1 MIKKEQEMQESKH
14 LSSGENLGGHYEIVK
29 VLGEDDFEILY
40 LVKDRH
46 LKDKLF
52 VLKELFLEGISFRD
66 ANGTLHAP
74 AKSKYVFNETKK
86 EVILETDRLQKSDDN
101 QDVETYGYFEEHNTV
116 YIIMEFS
123 NEANLEH
130 YLNVEPSEN
139 MVEEEDSEMVSPS
152 LEEASLE
159 QNESVTQEPI
169 TKTLKEKKSPRFLIG
184 LIVLVAIFSGLAY
197 YAFKMIEKDKEKSKK
212 RPSNTTVEVIPVT
225 PRPMSHPTLTSHNHS
240 KKSAEEMVRN
250 EMAKSEV
257 AKNEVVKSEV
267 VKSEDKP
274 LVVEES
280 VAYTPPPSKAY
291 IEKNHTQE
299 SSINLEGVPK
309 EEVVMEVDENRQPN
323 LYPVLPENP
332 PVVNPVMI
340 EENEFNQ
347 KSINQFLGRFSN
359 ALSSGSVNQILSFY
373 DRDVQKYFTFTRV
386 KHEDI
391 RIDIEAY
398 NKKWE
403 YRDMRIGSF
412 KVLRTYTEH
421 GVEYC
426 DLEARLKW
434 SVSTSNFK
442 SDLGVSI
449 EWITLKRTPDGFKIK
464 SIYLLK

>member
-1 MIKKEQEMQESKH
+1 MQESKY
-14 LSSGENLGGHYEIVK
+14 LSSGEKLGGHYEIVK
-29 VLGEDDFEILY
+29 VLGEDDFEIIY

-46 LKDKLF
+46 LKDKFF

-86 EVILETDRLQKSDDN
+86 EVILETDRLQESDDK
-101 QDVETYGYFEEHNTV
+101 QDVETYGYFEEHNTI

-123 NEANLEH
+123 NDTNLEY
-130 YLNVEPSEN
+130 YLNVEAQEN
-139 MVEEEDSEMVSPS
+139 RLEEKGNPEMTLPS
-152 LEEASLE
+152 LEQE
-159 QNESVTQEPI
+159 ESIIHEPI
-169 TKTLKEKKSPRFLIG
+169 AKIKKEKKSPRFLIG
-184 LIVLVAIFSGLAY
+184 LIILVAIFSGLAY
-197 YAFKMIEKDKEKSKK
+197 YAFKIIEEDKEKSKK
-212 RPSNTTVEVIPVT
+212 RPSNTTVEVLPVT
-225 PRPMSHPTLTSHNHS
+225 PRPMSHPTLTTRDNRS
-240 KKSAEEMVRN
+240 KKSAEEMVKN
-250 EMAKSEV
+250 EMAKS
-257 AKNEVVKSEV
+257 K
-267 VKSEDKP
+267 DKP
-274 LVVEES
+274 Y
-280 VAYTPPPSKAY
+280 VAEDSFKYTPPPSKAY
-291 IEKNHTQE
+291 IEKNHTQK
-299 SSINLEGVPK
+299 SSINIEGVPK
-309 EEVVMEVDENRQPN
+309 GELDVDVEENIKPN
-323 LYPVLPENP
+323 LHPVFPKNP
-332 PVVNPVMI
+332 PVINPVTI
-340 EENEFNQ
+340 EENEFHQ
-347 KSINQFLGRFSN
+347 KSLNQFLGRFSN

-403 YRDMRIGSF
+403 YRDIRIGSF

-449 EWITLKRTPDGFKIK
+449 EWITLKKTPDGFKIK
-464 SIYLLK
+464 SIYVLK